1 MVYKLHKN
9 GSFNIHTIKTDRF
22 KNIQMEIL
30 FRNNLDEKNV
40 HKRVVLFDTLMA
52 SSKEYKTKRDIA
64 LKLEDLYNASCYAR
78 TTKIGGEV
86 VSSITLDFLNPKYA
100 EEEYLSEVIKLPFD
114 LIFSPDVT
122 NNEFASI
129 PLESVKCQVISD
141 IKNTKENPK
150 KLSIQK
156 ALEKAV
162 PKSISS
168 IPLTGKE
175 SDILSITPANLF
187 EEYTNI
193 LKHDYID
200 IFVIGDIDVDK
211 MISEIVKYAAFN
223 TIKTHEIEMNVLNA
237 PRKKAQEIEEK
248 SDFSQSQLV
257 YILNTL
263 NLTEEEKRYPFI
275 IYNLILGGGS
285 LETKLYGHLRDEHSL
300 CYNVLSLFQKYDN
313 LEIIQTGIDYKNM
326 NLAKK
331 LIKET
336 LHEMENSVT
345 DDEVNRAILA
355 VISAINISLDRPE
368 KIIDQYFFEYLGSI
382 EPMDVRIEKFK
393 KVTKEEVM
401 KIAKK
406 VKLNTIYVLKGGE
419 KHEN

>member
-1 MVYKLHKN
+1 
-9 GSFNIHTIKTDRF
+9 
-22 KNIQMEIL
+22 
-30 FRNNLDEKNV
+30 
-40 HKRVVLFDTLMA
+40 
-52 SSKEYKTKRDIA
+52 
-64 LKLEDLYNASCYAR
+64 
-78 TTKIGGEV
+78 
-86 VSSITLDFLNPKYA
+86 
-100 EEEYLSEVIKLPFD
+100 VIKLPFD